1 MIHGAARAHTG
12 PVRANGTAVDLR
24 PDATAGRTSGTLR
37 LRLSNGYDSGT
48 FAALEVHIT
57 P

>member
-12 PVRANGTAVDLR
+12 PVRANG
-24 PDATAGRTSGTLR
+24 ATITCGPARTSGTVR
-37 LRLSNGYDSGT
+37 LRLSTGYDSGSKP
-48 FAALEVHIT
+48 ALEVRIT